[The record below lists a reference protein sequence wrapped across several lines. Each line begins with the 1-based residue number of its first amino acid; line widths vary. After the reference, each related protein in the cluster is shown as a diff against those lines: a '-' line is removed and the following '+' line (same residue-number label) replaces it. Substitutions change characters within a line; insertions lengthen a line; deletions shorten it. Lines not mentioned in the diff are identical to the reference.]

1 MLATVFCELSRPPFM
16 ASSFHERSKLLGL
29 DSRRLLATS
38 HALVAKSQEVLRR
51 FKGIQESAVVAE
63 VPHSEPEKKE
73 SLQAAYFVYL
83 ADIML
88 RGN

>member
-1 MLATVFCELSRPPFM
+1 M
-16 ASSFHERSKLLGL
+16 ASSFHERSKLLGH

-38 HALVAKSQEVLRR
+38 HALMTKWQEVLRR
-51 FKGIQESAVVAE
+51 FKDIQESAVVAE

-73 SLQAAYFVYL
+73 SPLQAPYFVYL

-88 RGN
+88 RGK

>member
-1 MLATVFCELSRPPFM
+1 M

-38 HALVAKSQEVLRR
+38 HALEVLRR